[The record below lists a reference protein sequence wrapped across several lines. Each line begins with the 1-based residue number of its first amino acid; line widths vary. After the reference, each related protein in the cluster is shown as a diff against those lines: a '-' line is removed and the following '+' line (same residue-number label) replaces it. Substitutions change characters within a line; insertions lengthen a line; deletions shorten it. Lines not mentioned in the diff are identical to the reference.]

1 MLTTGVL
8 KRIPD
13 DCSTFM
19 QNQLSMRNKFIPL
32 AAVILMAGA
41 CNNSTSEAGATPKDT
56 AAAKHDT
63 SGHEG
68 HMATTT
74 KEVPPMPEIPTGA
87 KVFFKNLKNGQT
99 VKSPLKVE
107 MGVEGMALD
116 TANGIVK
123 AASGHHHILIDLDS
137 VAAESVVPKD
147 SIHLHFG
154 NAQSSA
160 EVKLSPGKHKL
171 TLQYAD
177 ALHRSYGSRL
187 TSTVTVNV
195 KQ

>member
-1 MLTTGVL
+1 
-8 KRIPD
+8 
-13 DCSTFM
+13 
-19 QNQLSMRNKFIPL
+19 MRNKFIPL
-32 AAVILMAGA
+32 AAVLLMAGA
-41 CNNSTSEAGATPKDT
+41 CNNNTSENASTSKDT
-56 AAAKHDT
+56 LTTKHDS

-68 HMATTT
+68 HMATTS
-74 KEVPPMPEIPTGA
+74 KEVPPLPEIPVGA

-99 VKSPLKVE
+99 VSSPVKVE
-107 MGVEGMALD
+107 MGVEGMSLD
-116 TANGIVK
+116 TANGMVK

-137 VAAESVVPKD
+137 IPAETVVPKD
-147 SIHLHFG
+147 STHLHFG